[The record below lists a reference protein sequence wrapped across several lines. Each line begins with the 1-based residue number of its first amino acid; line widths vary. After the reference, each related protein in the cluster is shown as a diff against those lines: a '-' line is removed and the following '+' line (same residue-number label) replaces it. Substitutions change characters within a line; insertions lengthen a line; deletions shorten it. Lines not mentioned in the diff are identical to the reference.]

1 LIFDTFFHN
10 HANRK
15 TAKEANLNPDRQLIN
30 KTPDSDFPTANLAGN
45 LELLRHE
52 LGSSPDL
59 VVRLFQTEFQ
69 QDAAII
75 YINGLVAAE
84 RIESGIL
91 RPLIATAV
99 SNEEIRSPK
108 DYRGYLQAR
117 LTSGEIHGETDF
129 NSVIYAIL
137 SGMTMLLIDGSLE
150 IFLIN
155 TKGGAAREI
164 SEPPREF
171 SIKGARDGFVESLD
185 ANLALLRR
193 KIYSSK
199 LRFELIK
206 LGETAQTEIGV
217 AYLQGVA
224 ADSLIAE
231 IKRRLQAIRI
241 DAVIDS
247 GQVEELIRDSKNSPF
262 PTIDYSERPDVV
274 AAKIMEGRA
283 AVFIA
288 GTPIVLTAPMLFME
302 RFQNPDD
309 YNFNFHYAT
318 LIRWIRF
325 TGFILTVFSPA
336 LYVALISYHPELIP
350 TPLLITM
357 AASAEGTPFPAVV
370 EALGMGVIVE
380 LLREAGRWMPQAT
393 GSVVTILGLL
403 VIGQALVSSGL
414 VGAPFVI
421 VVAITLVTS
430 FLVPTQENVN
440 PFLRLILVIFSG
452 ALGLYGLML
461 GFIIIYIHLASLRSF
476 GVPYLTPLTPWNLQ
490 DVQDILIRAP
500 WWALRRRP
508 TLLARNNRIRQDPI
522 TNSES
527 ETEREAMKGA
537 PQP

>member
-1 LIFDTFFHN
+1 LIFETFFRN
-10 HANRK
+10 RANRM
-15 TAKEANLNPDRQLIN
+15 TATENTPHPDRQLVK
-30 KTPDSDFPTANLAGN
+30 KTSDSDFPTDNLAGN
-45 LELLRHE
+45 LELLRRE

-59 VVRLFQTEFQ
+59 VVRRFQTELQ
-69 QDAAII
+69 QDAVII

-84 RIESGIL
+84 RIETGIL
-91 RPLIATAV
+91 RPLIATTA
-99 SNEEIRSPK
+99 SSEGSQPPK

-117 LTSGEIHGETDF
+117 LTSGEINCETDF

-137 SGMTMLLIDGSLE
+137 SGMTALLVAGSPE
-150 IFLIN
+150 TFLIN
-155 TKGGAAREI
+155 TKGGASREI
-164 SEPPREF
+164 TEPPREF
-171 SIKGARDGFVESLD
+171 TIKGARDGFVESLD

-193 KIYSSK
+193 KIKSPK

-217 AYLQGVA
+217 AYLQGIA
-224 ADSLIAE
+224 SDNLIAE

-247 GQVEELIRDSKNSPF
+247 GQVEELIRDSKVSPF
-262 PTIDYSERPDVV
+262 PTINYSERPDVV

-283 AVFIA
+283 AIFIA
-288 GTPIVLTAPMLFME
+288 GTPIVLTAPTLFME

-309 YNFNFHYAT
+309 YNFNFHYAI

-325 TGFILTVFSPA
+325 TGFILTVFAPA

-403 VIGQALVSSGL
+403 VVGQALVSAGL

-421 VVAITLVTS
+421 VVAVTLVTS

-461 GFIIIYIHLASLRSF
+461 GFIVVYIHLAGLRSF
-476 GVPYLTPLTPWNLQ
+476 GVPYLAPLTPWNPR
-490 DVQDILIRAP
+490 DAQDILIRAP
-500 WWALRRRP
+500 WWTLRRRP
-508 TLLARNNRIRQDPI
+508 TLLARDNRTRQD
-522 TNSES
+522 
-527 ETEREAMKGA
+527 EAEN
-537 PQP
+537 